1 MITIKDMNNQYAQMF
16 KQRQAYMNQRANQYI
31 QNHQPQH
38 RGQIQV
44 SQGQTL
50 QQHAAMMRQQ
60 EQQILAQKQR
70 QRQQFGGGLSYN
82 MPSPNRNVGG
92 GGKNGQQMLNQRTQ
106 EMNAKANAE
115 LKRRENIKKNR
126 DNLDKDK
133 LRLFVSNRC
142 QHSIKILN
150 FIQKSGISADFQV
163 INIHNI
169 PRNQIPPWLKTVPT
183 LANMT
188 QNEVYNDKNLIN
200 WMKNYV
206 STLNSVNSINI
217 NGNEVLGNLASELGN
232 SGCGTSYSLIED
244 VLDPNKQVNSS
255 NNMPCNF
262 EFLNG
267 QQETIARFDNNKELT
282 GLDEVSGLT
291 SGSQQQS
298 GPPGLQSMTVQ
309 KPKQQNSYANDY
321 ERYQQMRNND
331 TKMLQQYQQQRYQQT
346 QHYY

>member
-1 MITIKDMNNQYAQMF
+1 MNNQYAQMF
-16 KQRQAYMNQRANQYI
+16 KQRQEYMNQRANQYI
-31 QNHQPQH
+31 QQYQPQH

-44 SQGQTL
+44 SQRQTL
-50 QQHAAMMRQQ
+50 DQHAAIMRQK
-60 EQQILAQKQR
+60 EQQILAQK
-70 QRQQFGGGLSYN
+70 RQQQQMGGNISYM

-92 GGKNGQQMLNQRTQ
+92 SGKNGQQQLNQRTQ
-106 EMNAKANAE
+106 EMNAKATAE
-115 LKRRENIKKNR
+115 LQRRENIKKTR
-126 DNLDKDK
+126 DNLEKDK

-142 QHSIKILN
+142 PHSVKILN

-169 PRNQIPPWLKTVPT
+169 PRNQMPPWLKTVPT
-183 LANMT
+183 LANVT
-188 QNEVYNDKNLIN
+188 VNELYTDKNLIN
-200 WMKNYV
+200 WIKNYI

-267 QQETIARFDNNKELT
+267 QQETIARFDNNKELI

-291 SGSQQQS
+291 TGGQQKQS
-298 GPPGLQSMTVQ
+298 GPPGLQSMQIQ
-309 KPKQQNSYANDY
+309 KPKQQSSYSSDY

-346 QHYY
+346 QQYN